1 MRNKGLNFVSTENYV
16 KISSAKYHTFWKF
29 LKVPWKMKEFRQKVG
44 VNDENQF
51 HKNAYF
57 IVLNEKSTESAK
69 FSILSNSQEV

>member
-1 MRNKGLNFVSTENYV
+1 
-16 KISSAKYHTFWKF
+16 
-29 LKVPWKMKEFRQKVG
+29 MKEFRQKVG

-51 HKNAYF
+51 RKNAYF